1 MNESNIN
8 RSSDI
13 LEIDLWKLLL
23 LYLRRWRLI
32 LLCALAA
39 AAISLI
45 YTANFQQFITGAAT
59 LVTWVWQ
66 ELDYNFVRGNP
77 RHVFNIIRSD
87 TVLEKVV
94 KNAKLDYSAEEIRG
108 MMTTAQVDETEL
120 FSVYISHPDPEM
132 AAKIA
137 NAVATVA
144 PGEIEEFVEGSST
157 KIIDHAKV
165 PTSRYT
171 PSYRKNTLLGCA
183 AGLLLAVIYV
193 TLLYLMDVRIKN
205 EEDLTQLFDLPMLG
219 QIPSFAENERKK
231 AGLSA
236 QKADEHGGER

>member
-45 YTANFQQFITGAAT
+45 YTANFITPLYRANVTIYVNNIKANQQ
-59 LVTWVWQ
+59 V
-66 ELDYNFVRGNP
+66 DYISAV
-77 RHVFNIIRSD
+77 NIIRSD